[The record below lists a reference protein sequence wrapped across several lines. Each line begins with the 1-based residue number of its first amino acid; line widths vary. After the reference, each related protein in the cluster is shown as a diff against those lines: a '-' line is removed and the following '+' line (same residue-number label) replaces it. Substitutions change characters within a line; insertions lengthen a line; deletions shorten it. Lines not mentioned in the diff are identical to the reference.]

1 MKICATIVMALV
13 ALMFTTIAL
22 ATGTRLTSGV
32 AEVGELREV
41 QNNQQ
46 VNLTKV
52 LRVPITRVASGAEQ
66 DTGID
71 LPAGAVVLDVFVN
84 VRTAEAT
91 GATRTFDLG
100 LLSGESGGDADGFLD
115 NISVT
120 STGRKVAS
128 LVSGSVTRGL
138 LLRETVTNS
147 GAATHSSPQ
156 IFPIATARSITYTLG
171 SADWAEFVGE
181 AYIVYALPFVP

>member
-1 MKICATIVMALV
+1 MKIRFYLV
-13 ALMFTTIAL
+13 IAAIL
-22 ATGTRLTSGV
+22 AFAFAAFATGTRLTSGV

-46 VNLTKV
+46 VNLVKT
-52 LRVPITRVASGAEQ
+52 LRVPITRVAAGTEQ

-71 LPAGAVVLDVFVN
+71 LPAGAVVIDVFVD
-84 VRTAEAT
+84 VRTAETT
-91 GATRTFDLG
+91 GTTRTFDLG

-115 NISVT
+115 NISTV
-120 STGRKVAS
+120 SAGRKVPS
-128 LVSGSVTRGL
+128 LVSGSVTRGA
-138 LLRETVTNS
+138 LLRETVTGS
-147 GAATHSSPQ
+147 GAATHSSPV

-171 SADWAEFVGE
+171 SANWAEFVGE